1 MKTRLIPL
9 VLAVILSVPHSN
21 GQDNKVRSGIGIS
34 IISYGAS
41 IYFPIIAGRNFRIEP
56 ELGILGLPDRLL
68 PPIQQESPG
77 LDKLGIG
84 LFYAIPLRGSNNL
97 YFGPRVA
104 RFASSMGS
112 LFWSD
117 VGSEPVRLGYLIGP
131 SAGVELGS
139 LHFTVG
145 FELGLDY
152 VKVWSFNEKIYP
164 PGTAPTTSQDAI
176 TRSGFLG
183 EGRLSVHFYF

>member
-21 GQDNKVRSGIGIS
+21 GQDNNNKLRSGIGVS

-41 IYFPIIAGRNFRIEP
+41 IYFPMIAGRNFRIEP

-117 VGSEPVRLGYLIGP
+117 AGSEPVGIGYLAADC
-131 SAGVELGS
+131 AGLE
-139 LHFTVG
+139 HG
-145 FELGLDY
+145 F
-152 VKVWSFNEKIYP
+152 
-164 PGTAPTTSQDAI
+164 
-176 TRSGFLG
+176 
-183 EGRLSVHFYF
+183 